1 MANKVIVTKNKLNN
15 IGDAIRN
22 QLNSTAKYT
31 LDEMPE
37 AIRVISH
44 NEDKGVLT
52 TGFVCNFG
60 IIPNT
65 VIGVLYE

>member
-1 MANKVIVTKNKLNN
+1 MASKVIVTKEKLNN
-15 IGDAIRN
+15 IGDTIRS
-22 QLNSTAKYT
+22 QLGVTSKYT
-31 LDEMPE
+31 LDEMPK